1 MTAEKTFTLTQS
13 KLDRI
18 IARRVAET
26 KARLQPQIEM
36 TAVLHEA
43 LGEAVARI
51 NVLEHELAAAHEV
64 TPTRTTKRDLTAA
77 VADRVA
83 ARLAEAA

>member
-1 MTAEKTFTLTQS
+1 MIAEKTFTITQD

-18 IARRVAET
+18 IHRRVAET
-26 KARLQPQIEM
+26 KARLQPQVEM
-36 TAVLHEA
+36 AALLHEA

-51 NVLEHELAAAHEV
+51 NALERELAAAHEV
-64 TPTRTTKRDLTAA
+64 DLTQTTKRDLTAA